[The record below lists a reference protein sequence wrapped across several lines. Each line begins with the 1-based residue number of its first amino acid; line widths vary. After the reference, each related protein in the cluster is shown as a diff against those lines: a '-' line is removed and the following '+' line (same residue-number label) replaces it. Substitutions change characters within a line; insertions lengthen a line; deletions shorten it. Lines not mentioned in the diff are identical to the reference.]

1 MPDRMVWRPI
11 EAIMAQRKSTKVVSK
26 KHLARLERE
35 RRQTRAIIIGSVV
48 ILAIVILSIVYGIL
62 NETVLQNYKTIVTV
76 NGDEVTVR
84 EFVSRTKA
92 TREQLVNQYVYY
104 YQLAMMFGMDP
115 STDSQLTQLFTNIQN
130 QLDSPQ
136 TMANQV
142 ITNIEDDLLI
152 KQYAIAHG
160 ITVTSE
166 DVETE
171 IQNTYN
177 FFPNGTLTPTPTA
190 TLVTYPT
197 LSAAQLALVT
207 ATPTLE
213 PTFTPTRN
221 LTATAAPQGTPVP
234 TSTPAPSATPIT
246 EEGFTQL
253 YQEALDHYAS
263 LGFNEQ
269 MFRTVFF
276 ENVLYRERVKAMVTA
291 TVPHEA
297 EQVWVRHILVAD
309 QTTADEVYALLKA
322 GEDFATLAATYST
335 DSSKDNG
342 GDIGWISK
350 GATVPEFETAA
361 FSMDVGEISEPVQSQ
376 YGYHII
382 QVLGHEMRPLSAD
395 EYSKAVD
402 DAFNAFLDELRNAA
416 TIEVDPTYLSY
427 LPTKPDLQDAFNN
440 MFATQ
445 TAAAPIYDAEQ
456 QTLDA
461 AMALTPSSTPV
472 PPTAV
477 P

>member
-1 MPDRMVWRPI
+1 
-11 EAIMAQRKSTKVVSK
+11 MAQRKSTKVVSK

-48 ILAIVILSIVYGIL
+48 ILAIVVLSIVYGIL
-62 NETVLQNYKTIVTV
+62 NETVLQNYKTLVTV

-92 TREQLVNQYVYY
+92 TREQLVNQYMYY

-190 TLVTYPT
+190 TLFTYPT
-197 LSAAQLALVT
+197 LSAAQLKLVT

-213 PTFTPTRN
+213 PTFTPTTN

-234 TSTPAPSATPIT
+234 SSTPAPSATPIT

-269 MFRTVFF
+269 MFRTIFF
-276 ENVLYRERVKAMVTA
+276 ENVLYRERVKSMVTA
-291 TVPHEA
+291 TVPHET

-309 QTTADEVYALLKA
+309 LTTANEVYALLKA

-335 DSSKDNG
+335 DSSKDTG

-350 GATVPEFETAA
+350 GATVPEFETVA
-361 FSMDVGEISEPVQSQ
+361 FSQDVGEISEPVQSQ

-416 TIEVDPTYLSY
+416 TIEIDPGYLSL
-427 LPTKPDLQDAFNN
+427 LPTKPTLQDAFNN

-456 QTLDA
+456 KTLDA
-461 AMALTPSSTPV
+461 AMALTPSSTPA

>member
-1 MPDRMVWRPI
+1 
-11 EAIMAQRKSTKVVSK
+11 MAQRKSTKVVSK

-48 ILAIVILSIVYGIL
+48 ILAIVVLSIVYGIL
-62 NETVLQNYKTIVTV
+62 NETVLQNYKTLVTV

-92 TREQLVNQYVYY
+92 TREQLVNQYMYY

-152 KQYAIAHG
+152 KQYAIA
-160 ITVTSE
+160 
-166 DVETE
+166 
-171 IQNTYN
+171 
-177 FFPNGTLTPTPTA
+177 
-190 TLVTYPT
+190 
-197 LSAAQLALVT
+197 AQLKLVT

-213 PTFTPTRN
+213 PTFTPTTN

-234 TSTPAPSATPIT
+234 SSTPAPSATPIT

-269 MFRTVFF
+269 MFRTIFF
-276 ENVLYRERVKAMVTA
+276 ENVLYRERVKSMVTA
-291 TVPHEA
+291 TVPHET

-309 QTTADEVYALLKA
+309 LTTANEVYALLKA

-335 DSSKDNG
+335 DSSKDTG

-350 GATVPEFETAA
+350 GATVPEFETVA
-361 FSMDVGEISEPVQSQ
+361 FSQDVGEISEPVQSQ

-416 TIEVDPTYLSY
+416 TIEIDPGYLSL
-427 LPTKPDLQDAFNN
+427 LPTKPTLQDAFNN

-456 QTLDA
+456 KTLDA
-461 AMALTPSSTPV
+461 AMALTPSSTPA